1 MSNVVS
7 VSRRL
12 LFVALLSFGAT
23 TAYGLSCPSIAA
35 AQKSAADRFAEAQA
49 LFDAKS
55 FGDALPIFQE
65 LVKETGSPNARL
77 YVARALRE
85 LGRTTEA
92 YDEMS
97 ITVRDSTAKAQTE
110 AKYAATRDASAS
122 ELALLESKIAHLVLA
137 STEPT
142 PPNGVTVNGVAFDAS
157 KLGSPVTILPGHQVI
172 EITRT
177 GHPVERRE
185 IDVPPGQTK
194 TVAIAGPSGSGNGGG
209 PAPSSSASGGELR
222 WIGVGVAALGVGAFA
237 AFAGT
242 TVAADAK
249 FDEVEQACGGV
260 RCTDPAFADAIDE
273 GKSLDAA
280 STAMVVIGS
289 LLVAGSIPMI
299 VFGGPHEAEA
309 KTKVSLSA
317 GPQHGFVGVS
327 GSF

>member
-1 MSNVVS
+1 MPIVATA
-7 VSRRL
+7 SRRL
-12 LFVALLSFGAT
+12 LLVAALSLGATVAHGLSAPAVAL
-23 TAYGLSCPSIAA
+23 

-55 FGDALPIFQE
+55 FAEALPIFQE

-77 YVARALRE
+77 YVARSLRE

-97 ITVRDSTAKAQTE
+97 VTVRDSTAKAQTE

-122 ELALLESKIAHLVLA
+122 ELALLESKVAHLVLA
-137 STEPT
+137 TTEPT
-142 PPNGVTVNGVAFDAS
+142 PPSGVVVNGASLDTS

-172 EITRT
+172 EISRA

-185 IDVPPGQTK
+185 VDVPAGETK
-194 TVAIAGPSGSGNGGG
+194 TVAIAGPSSAGGG
-209 PAPSSSASGGELR
+209 NADKPPAAGASGGELR
-222 WIGVGVAALGVGAFA
+222 WVGIGVAVLGVGAFA

-242 TVAADAK
+242 KVAADAK

-260 RCTDPAFADAIDE
+260 RCTDPAYADAIDE

-280 STAMVVIGS
+280 STAMVVVGS

-299 VFGGPHEAEA
+299 IFGGPSEPGTA
-309 KTKVSLSA
+309 KVALSA
-317 GPQHGFVGVS
+317 GPGFAFVS